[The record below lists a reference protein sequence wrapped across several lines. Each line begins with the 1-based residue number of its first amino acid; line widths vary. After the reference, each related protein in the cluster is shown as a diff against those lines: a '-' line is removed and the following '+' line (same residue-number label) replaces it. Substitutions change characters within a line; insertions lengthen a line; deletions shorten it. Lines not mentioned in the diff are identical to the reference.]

1 VRRSFVVEP
10 SAHRRSPIAERRTT
24 NDEPTTNVEPR
35 TPNDYDGEMPPTT
48 PYTPD
53 LDNREPIAAMRDTAA
68 RVRAVV
74 GEWRPEQ
81 FNRSYAPGKWDAR
94 QILTHLAQ
102 SEIALGYRARMA
114 LTTPGYA
121 AQPFDQDA
129 WMAIEA
135 RGSAGTGGAGGLTGH
150 DALDAFL
157 GTAALNIA
165 LFASLSDTERATTL
179 SHPEY
184 GSLTV
189 DWIIHQMA
197 GHQIHH
203 LKQLEQIAGQ

>member
-1 VRRSFVVEP
+1 M
-10 SAHRRSPIAERRTT
+10 A
-24 NDEPTTNVEPR
+24 
-35 TPNDYDGEMPPTT
+35 PTT
-48 PYTPD
+48 PYTTD
-53 LDNREPIAAMRDTAA
+53 LAGRDPLDAMRDSTA
-68 RVRAVV
+68 RIRALV
-74 GEWRPEQ
+74 GDWRPDQ
-81 FNRSYAPGKWDAR
+81 FDRSYAPGKWDAR

-102 SEIALGYRARMA
+102 SEVALGYRARMA

-121 AQPFDQDA
+121 AQSFDQDS

-135 RGSAGTGGAGGLTGH
+135 GGAGGAGRTGGSGLPTEARSAKVGLSGH

-157 GTAALNIA
+157 GLAAMNIA
-165 LFASLSDTERATTL
+165 LFASLSDADRAASL

-203 LKQLEQIAGQ
+203 LKQLEAIATR

>member
-1 VRRSFVVEP
+1 
-10 SAHRRSPIAERRTT
+10 
-24 NDEPTTNVEPR
+24 
-35 TPNDYDGEMPPTT
+35 MPPIT

-53 LDNREPIAAMRDTAA
+53 LDSREPISAMRDSAA
-68 RVRAVV
+68 RIRAVV
-74 GEWRPEQ
+74 GEWRPDQ

-114 LTTPGYA
+114 LTSPGYT
-121 AQPFDQDA
+121 AQSFDQDA
-129 WMAIEA
+129 WMVRE
-135 RGSAGTGGAGGLTGH
+135 SATSGH

-157 GTAALNIA
+157 GTAAMNIA
-165 LFASLSDTERATTL
+165 LFASLSDADRAVSL

-203 LKQLEQIAGQ
+203 LKQLEAIAER

>member
-1 VRRSFVVEP
+1 M
-10 SAHRRSPIAERRTT
+10 A
-24 NDEPTTNVEPR
+24 
-35 TPNDYDGEMPPTT
+35 PTT
-48 PYTPD
+48 PYTAD
-53 LDNREPIAAMRDTAA
+53 LDNREPVSAMRDSTA
-68 RVRAVV
+68 RIRAMV
-74 GEWRPEQ
+74 GAWRPDQ
-81 FNRSYAPGKWDAR
+81 FEHSYAPGKWSAR

-121 AQPFDQDA
+121 SQSFDQDQ
-129 WMAIEA
+129 WMACE
-135 RGSAGTGGAGGLTGH
+135 SSTGGH

-157 GTAALNIA
+157 GTAAMNIA
-165 LFASLSDTERATTL
+165 LFASLSEADRAIAL
-179 SHPEY
+179 SHPDY

-203 LKQLEQIAGQ
+203 LKQLDTIAGR

>member
-1 VRRSFVVEP
+1 MAP
-10 SAHRRSPIAERRTT
+10 Q
-24 NDEPTTNVEPR
+24 
-35 TPNDYDGEMPPTT
+35 T

-53 LDNREPIAAMRDTAA
+53 LDNREPVSAMRDSAA
-68 RVRAVV
+68 RIRAIV
-74 GEWRPEQ
+74 GDWRPDQ
-81 FNRSYAPGKWDAR
+81 FDRRHAPGKWDAR

-114 LTTPGYA
+114 LTTPGYVS
-121 AQPFDQDA
+121 QSFDQDR

-135 RGSAGTGGAGGLTGH
+135 SGSDGSGRSGGSGGLSGH

-157 GTAALNIA
+157 GTAAMNIA
-165 LFASLSDTERATTL
+165 LFASLSQADRLIAL

-203 LKQLEQIAGQ
+203 LKQLEAIAEQ

>member
-1 VRRSFVVEP
+1 MVP
-10 SAHRRSPIAERRTT
+10 Q
-24 NDEPTTNVEPR
+24 
-35 TPNDYDGEMPPTT
+35 T

-53 LDNREPIAAMRDTAA
+53 LDNREPVSAMRDSSA
-68 RVRAVV
+68 RIRAIV
-74 GEWRPEQ
+74 GAWRPDQ
-81 FNRSYAPGKWDAR
+81 FDRSLAPGKWDAR

-121 AQPFDQDA
+121 AQSFDQDK

-135 RGSAGTGGAGGLTGH
+135 DGSGGSGGPGLAAEARSAKVGRLSGH

-157 GTAALNIA
+157 GTAAMNIA
-165 LFASLSDTERATTL
+165 LFASLSDADRAITL
-179 SHPEY
+179 SHPDY

>member
-1 VRRSFVVEP
+1 M
-10 SAHRRSPIAERRTT
+10 T
-24 NDEPTTNVEPR
+24 
-35 TPNDYDGEMPPTT
+35 PTT
-48 PYTPD
+48 PYTAD
-53 LDNREPIAAMRDTAA
+53 LEGREPVSAMRDTSA

-74 GEWRPEQ
+74 GAWRPDE
-81 FNRSYAPGKWDAR
+81 FDRSYAPGKWTAR
-94 QILTHLAQ
+94 QILVHLAQ

-114 LTTPGYA
+114 VTTPGYA
-121 AQPFDQDA
+121 AQSFDQDA
-129 WMAIEA
+129 WMLRE
-135 RGSAGTGGAGGLTGH
+135 STTTGH

-157 GTAALNIA
+157 GLAAMNIG
-165 LFASLSDTERATTL
+165 LFASLSPADRAATL

-203 LKQLEQIAGQ
+203 LKQLDAIATR